1 LAGVA
6 AFESRASASAARHPR
21 RFAGRLAA
29 DAYRGYAVAGQN
41 MTFGPAA
48 AVAAKV

>member
-1 LAGVA
+1 MAT
-6 AFESRASASAARHPR
+6 FESSAPASAAKHPR
-21 RFAGRLAA
+21 RFAGRLTA
-29 DAYRGYAVAGQN
+29 DAHKGYAVAGQD